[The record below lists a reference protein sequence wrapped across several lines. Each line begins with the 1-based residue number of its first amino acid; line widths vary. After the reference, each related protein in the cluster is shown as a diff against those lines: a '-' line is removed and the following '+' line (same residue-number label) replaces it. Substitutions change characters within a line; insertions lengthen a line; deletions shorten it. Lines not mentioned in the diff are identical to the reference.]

1 MESLCDRPVFTGCTV
16 NGGFAE
22 FVLVRA
28 DFVARIPDSL
38 DDTYVAPLPCAGIIG
53 FRSLRVPGVLPKGRV
68 GLLGFGSS
76 ASLAIAILQSWNC
89 EVYMAT
95 RGESDRQPQHRS
107 ALPGSDLRTIGLQF
121 CWTGRSPLLPAG
133 K

>member
-1 MESLCDRPVFTGCTV
+1 MESLCDRPVFTGYRV

-22 FVLVRA
+22 YVLVHA
-28 DFVARIPDSL
+28 DFVVRIPDSL
-38 DDTYVAPLPCAGIIG
+38 DDTHVAPLLCAGIIG
-53 FRSLRVPGVLPKGRV
+53 VRSLRVPGVLPKGRV

-95 RGESDRQPQHRS
+95 RGESHRQLQHRS